1 MAIAGFG
8 ISNIRVRM
16 NIDWNLTHAFLTT
29 ADTGSLSAAARILGL
44 TQPTLSRRVAA
55 LEEDLGVTL
64 FERVGKSLILTDA
77 GERLLVHARAMGE
90 AAETFKLAAVSGA
103 QTLEGRVRISAV
115 DAYCG
120 YILPEILEEVRI
132 AAPNLSI
139 DIISTNVRSD
149 LQRREAD
156 IAIRHVRPQ
165 TDELIGRLVL
175 ETRSG
180 FYASRAWVERH
191 GMPASRAD
199 LSPDCLIGYEDRE
212 ESAAFFNSVGF
223 PTLPENLLITAEN
236 SFVQWE
242 LVKRGWGV
250 GQMLREVAART
261 ENIVELF
268 TDSEPVRVPVWLL
281 SHRELHS
288 SRRIRLVFDLL
299 AEKIGQLGGE

>member
-1 MAIAGFG
+1 M
-8 ISNIRVRM
+8 
-16 NIDWNLTHAFLTT
+16 DWNLTHAFLTT
-29 ADTGSLSAAARILGL
+29 AETGSLSAAARILGL

-139 DIISTNVRSD
+139 DIISTHVRSD

-165 TDELIGRLVL
+165 TDELIGKLVL

-180 FYASRAWVERH
+180 FYASRSWVERH

-199 LSPDCLIGYEDRE
+199 LSPACLIGYKDRE
-212 ESAAFFNSVGF
+212 ESAAFFSSVGF
-223 PTLPENLLITAEN
+223 PALPEDFLITSEN

-268 TDSEPVRVPVWLL
+268 TDTEPVRVPVWLL

-299 AEKIGQLGGE
+299 AEKIGKLGAE